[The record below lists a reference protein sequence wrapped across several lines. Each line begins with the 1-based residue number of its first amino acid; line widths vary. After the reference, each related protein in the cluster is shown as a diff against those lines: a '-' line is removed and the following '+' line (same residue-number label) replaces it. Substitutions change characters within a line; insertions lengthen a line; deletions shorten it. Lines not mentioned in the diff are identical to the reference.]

1 MSSKGSVICSE
12 CKLVYKKESALH
24 HVCPRCLLIA
34 ALEHPKKDLVIPG
47 GMTTEEIAYKLNI
60 SDSTVRSIEKKALF
74 RIRKINQMVYDALM
88 TMPVQ
93 SINRW

>member
-1 MSSKGSVICSE
+1 MAKGATICQQ
-12 CKLVYKKESALH
+12 CKLVYKRSSALH
-24 HVCPRCLLIA
+24 NVCPRCLLIA

-74 RIRKINQMVYDALM
+74 KIKRMNIMVYDALM
-88 TMPVQ
+88 SMPVQ